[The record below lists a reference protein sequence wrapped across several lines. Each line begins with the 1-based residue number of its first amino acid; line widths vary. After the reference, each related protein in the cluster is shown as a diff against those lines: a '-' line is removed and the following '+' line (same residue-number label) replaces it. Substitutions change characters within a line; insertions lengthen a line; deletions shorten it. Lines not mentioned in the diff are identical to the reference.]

1 MNTGK
6 LTKPFRDLGL
16 MHLLDKVKYG
26 YQKWKN
32 SARNARF
39 TKENPEVKLP
49 PDYMLFEAFQ
59 LDYQKYYEGGERTAR
74 WIQGLFERHTP
85 MVEKTLLD
93 WGCGPARVLRHFP
106 ELLGGGGGAI
116 HGTDYNP
123 KTIAW
128 CRENI
133 EGATFSANQL
143 TPPTAYTDAHFDLVY
158 GISIFTHLSEANH
171 QQWFDEL
178 MRISK
183 KGGVLLLT
191 THGDVFREK
200 LTDHERRDFDQGKLV
215 ERGKVVEGH
224 RVFAAFHPPA
234 YIRQLFE
241 SQAEI
246 LEHIEGVRKSWGL
259 EQDVWIIKKR

>member
-16 MHLLDKVKYG
+16 MHLLDQAKYG

-32 SARNARF
+32 SGRNARF
-39 TKENPEVKLP
+39 AKENPNVKLP

-59 LDYQKYYEGGERTAR
+59 LDYQKYYEGGEGTAK
-74 WIQGLFERHTP
+74 WLLGLFEEHTP
-85 MVEKTLLD
+85 MAGKTLLD

-106 ELLGGGGGAI
+106 KLLGNTSEI

-133 EGATFSANQL
+133 VGATFSVNQL
-143 TPPTAYTDAHFDLVY
+143 NPPTAYPNEHFDLVY

-171 QQWFDEL
+171 THWFNEL

-183 KGGVLLLT
+183 KGCVLILT
-191 THGDVFREK
+191 THGNIFRDK
-200 LTDHERRDFDQGKLV
+200 LTDQERQDFDRGKLV

-234 YIRQLFE
+234 YLRPLFE

-246 LEHIEGVRKSWGL
+246 LEHIEGSRKSWGL
-259 EQDVWIIKKR
+259 EQDVWIIRKTS